1 MERTDPGMDEL
12 AEAWIRYQRR
22 HRRTDRLPDE
32 DPDDWALERLHDW
45 FLLEED
51 TIEPFW
57 EAILA
62 ICAGV
67 QWGKDDDDDSWV
79 VVMIGAGPLEDF
91 ITKFEVRA
99 MDLIE
104 PQLDANDTLLKAL
117 AGAWTQTT
125 TVGARV
131 EQALADRGQERY

>member
-1 MERTDPGMDEL
+1 MGEL

-32 DPDDWALERLHDW
+32 DPDDWALERLSDW
-45 FLLEED
+45 FLVEED

-62 ICAGV
+62 ICARAR
-67 QWGKDDDDDSWV
+67 WGNGDDDDSWV

-91 ITKFEVRA
+91 ITKFEGRA

-104 PQLDANDTLLKAL
+104 PRLDTNDTLLKAL
-117 AGAWTQTT
+117 AGAWTRRTP
-125 TVGARV
+125 VGDRV
-131 EQALADRGQERY
+131 ERALADRGQERY